1 MSQAHDLM
9 MKHSLV
15 DIPEDVLA
23 VIMRYLHV
31 SDLAALACTNSILH
45 QIVRRSDQISTLNI

>member
-1 MSQAHDLM
+1 

-45 QIVRRSDQISTLNI
+45 QIVRRSYNLHI